1 MKKTLVFT
9 VSILAL
15 ASSAQAAS
23 LRDDICSRGKL
34 VAGVKYDSPPFGYLD
49 DAGNPQGFDIDIVKE
64 VQKDL
69 SAFCKK
75 TIGLELKQVV
85 SKNRQEFIQNGSID
99 LAAATTTATFG
110 RMDSVDFSN
119 IYFVDGQRLLVK
131 SDSTIKSVKDL
142 EGKRVGTA
150 QGSTSEANIKKAA
163 PKAQV
168 QSFAQYTD
176 AFVALGQGRLDAV
189 TTDSTILLGL
199 RAGAPTPADYKIVGG
214 FFSSE
219 PYGII
224 VKQDDSKWRN
234 FINETL
240 SRAGQDGSYKKIFAK
255 WFGRGTKYALTD
267 PKTQIPVPA
276 QYPVRR

>member
-9 VSILAL
+9 LSILAL

-23 LRDDICSRGKL
+23 LRHDICSRGKL

-49 DAGNPQGFDIDIVKE
+49 DAGNPVGFDVDIVKE

-75 TIGLELKQVV
+75 TVTLELKQVV

-99 LAAATTTATFG
+99 MAAATTTATFA

-131 SDSTIKSVKDL
+131 SDSSIRSVKDL
-142 EGKRVGTA
+142 AGKKVGTA
-150 QGSTSEANIKKAA
+150 QGSTSETNIKAA
-163 PKAQV
+163 SPKALV

-176 AFVALGQGRLDAV
+176 AFVALQQGRVDAV

-199 RAGAPTPADYKIVGG
+199 RASAEKPTDYKIVGA

-240 SRAGQDGSYKKIFAK
+240 SRVGSDGTYKKIFSK
-255 WFGRGTKYALTD
+255 WFGKGTKYVLTD
-267 PKTQIPVPA
+267 PKSQITVPA

>member
-1 MKKTLVFT
+1 MRYK
-9 VSILAL
+9 IALAL
-15 ASSAQAAS
+15 AVLTLAAATQAAS
-23 LRDDICSRGKL
+23 QRDDICSRGKL

-49 DAGNPQGFDIDIVKE
+49 DAGNPVGFDIDIVKE

-69 SAFCKK
+69 STFCKK
-75 TIGLELKQVV
+75 TVTLELKQVV
-85 SKNRQEFIQNGSID
+85 SRNRQEFVQNGSVD
-99 LAAATTTATFG
+99 LAAATTTATFA

-119 IYFVDGQRLLVK
+119 IYFLDGQRLLVK
-131 SDSTIKSVKDL
+131 SDSTIKSVRDL
-142 EGKRVGTA
+142 VGKRVGTA
-150 QGSTSEANIKKAA
+150 QGSTSESNIKAAA
-163 PKAQV
+163 PKALV

-176 AFVALGQGRLDAV
+176 AFVALQQGRVDAV

-199 RAGAPTPADYKIVGG
+199 RAGAQTPNDYKIVGA

-240 SRAGQDGSYKKIFAK
+240 SRVGTDGTYKRIFTK
-255 WFGRGTKYALTD
+255 WFGKGTKYVITD
-267 PKTQIPVPA
+267 PKSQITVPA

>member
-1 MKKTLVFT
+1 MRYK
-9 VSILAL
+9 IALAL
-15 ASSAQAAS
+15 AVLTLAAATQAAS
-23 LRDDICSRGKL
+23 QRDDICSRGKL

-49 DAGNPQGFDIDIVKE
+49 DAGNPVGFDIDIVKE

-69 SAFCKK
+69 STFCKK
-75 TIGLELKQVV
+75 TVTLELKQVV
-85 SKNRQEFIQNGSID
+85 SRNRQEFVQNGSVD
-99 LAAATTTATFG
+99 LAAATTTATFA

-131 SDSTIKSVKDL
+131 SDSTIKSVRDL
-142 EGKRVGTA
+142 VGKRVGTA
-150 QGSTSEANIKKAA
+150 QGSTSESNIKAAA
-163 PKAQV
+163 PKALV

-176 AFVALGQGRLDAV
+176 AFVALQQGRVDAV

-199 RAGAPTPADYKIVGG
+199 RAGAQTPNDYKIVGA

-240 SRAGQDGSYKKIFAK
+240 SRVGTDGTYKRIFTK
-255 WFGRGTKYALTD
+255 WFGKGTKYVITD
-267 PKTQIPVPA
+267 PKSQITVPA